1 MWEWKIVEIQDGES
15 YTSTTWEKAECGVV
29 HRLTV
34 HESTRPLHTP
44 YVDNCAKGDL
54 QNGN

>member
-1 MWEWKIVEIQDGES
+1 MWEWKIVEIKDGES

-44 YVDNCAKGDL
+44 YVDNYAKGDL
-54 QNGN
+54 QNGR